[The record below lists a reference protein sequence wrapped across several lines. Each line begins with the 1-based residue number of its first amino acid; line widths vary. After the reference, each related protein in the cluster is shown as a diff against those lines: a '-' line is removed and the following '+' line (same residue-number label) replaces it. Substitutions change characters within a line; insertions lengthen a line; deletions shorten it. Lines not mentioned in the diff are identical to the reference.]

1 MTEEENFPFIKSYTP
16 EENISENYRIPAQT
30 PFQTIYISAGKK
42 DKVNKVDIVGYL
54 IKKGE
59 LSKEDVGIIEV
70 KDTTS
75 YVAVARNKV
84 KDVLKKLANEKL
96 KGKKIKMEIA
106 Y

>member
-1 MTEEENFPFIKSYTP
+1 MEIILAKT
-16 EENISENYRIPAQT
+16 
-30 PFQTIYISAGKK
+30 AGFCFG
-42 DKVNKVDIVGYL
+42 VNKAVYDVDGNL